1 MKELGKFLQKIK
13 AEPAGK
19 KILHIHVSCGPTEA
33 RTKAKVTAAANF
45 IRGTLEKYGFGDAI
59 IAPNGDILAWYSQI
73 GTPLIQKLL
82 FKMQDHF
89 LGKLSMTKHNFYGE
103 PVFFTMFDANV
114 DLYKVE
120 KFVTNLMMQDVKPQ
134 SVGKK
139 PVYVNMLPGIIKTI
153 QLSNLTSAIFNQPVY
168 NISTASMSI
177 EFLEFF
183 VSISNLEEIVCKD
196 NSLTSNRWIFN
207 LITVELDRA
216 VLRHL
221 IRELIEF
228 RHKGFSLNI
237 NIQTVRSEDFR
248 KFDEALPAKIKQ
260 KMILEINKSD
270 AIENASALSEVSN
283 VMKKLG
289 YRICI
294 DGVDYHSLRMM
305 DLTNME
311 ADFIK
316 LIWSQKFEDLDNDER
331 AEVKNKMKAVPH
343 IDFVLTRCD
352 TAASINF
359 AKELEIPYIQGRL
372 PDKYWKSNIAI

>member
-1 MKELGKFLQKIK
+1 MRELGKFLQKVK
-13 AEPAGK
+13 AEPTGK
-19 KILHIHVSCGPTEA
+19 KILHVHVSCGPNEA
-33 RTKAKVTAAANF
+33 KGKAKVAAAAGF
-45 IRGTLEKYGFGDAI
+45 IRQTLEKYGFGDAI

-73 GTPLIQKLL
+73 GTPLIQKLM

-89 LGKLSMTKHNFYGE
+89 LGKMSMTKHNFYGD
-103 PVFFTMFDANV
+103 PSFFTMFDANV

-120 KFVTNLMMQDVKPQ
+120 KFVTNLMMQDVKSQ
-134 SVGKK
+134 GGAKK

-168 NISTASMSI
+168 NISTTNMSI
-177 EFLEFF
+177 EFLEFY

-196 NSLTSNRWIFN
+196 NSLVSNRWIFN

-237 NIQTVRSEDFR
+237 NIQTVRSDDFR

-270 AIENASALSEVSN
+270 AIENAAALSEVSN
-283 VMKKLG
+283 VMKKMG

-294 DGVDYHSLRMM
+294 DGVDYHSLRLM
-305 DLTNME
+305 DLANLDV
-311 ADFIK
+311 DFVK
-316 LIWSQKFEDLDNDER
+316 LIWSEKFESLDEDEIV
-331 AEVKNKMKAVPH
+331 ELKNKISSVPH

-352 TAASINF
+352 TAGSITF
-359 AKELEIPYIQGRL
+359 AKNMEIPFIQGRL